1 MYAFRNFILIGLL
14 IAFGFSDKDCP
25 NISLSNIFYNE
36 NRLQTLR
43 LMQYNVEWF
52 FLDYYKPAD
61 CPGDGC
67 TWKNYTMSLEHTQ
80 HLANVISK
88 YSPDIINLC
97 EVEGCDELNTLIQIV
112 DPKYSAYLIQ
122 GTDTSTG
129 QNVGMITKITPTSDL
144 IRTDMAFEYP
154 ITGSKCG
161 YNETGNTH
169 VSKHFITTF
178 LWNDIKIAYFSI
190 HLIAYPTQPDRCAK
204 REAQAKIIET
214 EIIKYKNQGYEI
226 VVIGDF
232 NDYDESIHDI
242 NNSTPTSQTLDIIR
256 GKHTDEYTL
265 ENVASRIIKNE
276 RFTNWWDKNEDCY
289 ASKDEL
295 IMIDF
300 ILLSRKLLDLVTNV
314 EVYHG
319 YTESCYR
326 LDSDHY
332 PVIVDFLF
340 K

>member
-1 MYAFRNFILIGLL
+1 MYAFQTFILIGFLF
-14 IAFGFSDKDCP
+14 IFVFSDKDCP
-25 NISLSNIFYNE
+25 ITSLTSIHYNQ
-36 NRLQTLR
+36 NTMQKLR
-43 LMQYNVEWF
+43 LMQYNVEWL

-61 CPGDGC
+61 CPGNGC

-80 HLANVISK
+80 HLATVIKK

-97 EVEGCDELNTLIQIV
+97 EVEGCDEINTLIQLV
-112 DPKYSAYLIQ
+112 DPTYTAYLIQ

-129 QNVGMITKITPTSDL
+129 QNVGMMTKITPTSDL
-144 IRTDMAFEYP
+144 IRTDMTFDYP
-154 ITGSKCG
+154 ITGSNCG
-161 YNETGNTH
+161 YDETGSTH

-178 LWNDIKIAYFSI
+178 LWNNIKVAYFSL

-214 EIIKYKNQGYEI
+214 EIINYVKQGYEI

-232 NDYDESIHDI
+232 NDYDESIPDL
-242 NNSTPTSQTLDIIR
+242 NNSTPTSQALDIIR
-256 GKHTDEYTL
+256 GKHTNEYTL
-265 ENVASRIIKNE
+265 ENVESRIVKNE
-276 RFTNWWDKNEDCY
+276 RFTNWWDKNQDCI

-300 ILLSRKLLDLVTNV
+300 ILLTKKLVDFVTGV

-319 YTESCYR
+319 YIETCNS